1 MDEVAK
7 YLKYNILE
15 IRDDVIEMVSSEE
28 IDIFIDEEFRAGQ
41 REPRTKE
48 ETYSAMIVLG
58 FLSYQDG
65 YLKIS
70 NRELMKDLKK
80 L

>member
-15 IRDDVIEMVSSEE
+15 IRDDVIEMVAGEE

-48 ETYSAMIVLG
+48 RDLFSNDSIRVLI
-58 FLSYQDG
+58 LP
-65 YLKIS
+65 
-70 NRELMKDLKK
+70 
-80 L
+80 